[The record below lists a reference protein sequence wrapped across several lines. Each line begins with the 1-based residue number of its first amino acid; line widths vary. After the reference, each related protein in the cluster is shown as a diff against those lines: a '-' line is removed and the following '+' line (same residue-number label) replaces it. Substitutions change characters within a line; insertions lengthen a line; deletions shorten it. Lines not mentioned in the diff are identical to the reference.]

1 MDINYFK
8 FGEGT
13 KIIAIIPGVS
23 LGNIISLRN
32 SIEAEYDIFKK
43 DYTLYVFDRYHS
55 LKRGYTIDDMAY
67 DMINA
72 FDELCLK
79 DINVISTSQGGQI
92 AQVVAIKRPDLIKKL
107 VLFST
112 TPIITDEK
120 YDLFM
125 HWVGEAKPGN
135 EKKLIETFSR
145 DVYSKDF
152 YEKYKLAFLMMA
164 DKTSSEDLDKFII
177 SCKAMRNFDVVSDL
191 KKIRCETL
199 IIAGSNDV
207 IFEPFYANLI
217 GSEVGVK
224 PLIFEGESHAL
235 YDENPKYLKMV
246 LDFFNK

>member
-120 YDLFM
+120 YDLSMVISFICNY
-125 HWVGEAKPGN
+125 V
-135 EKKLIETFSR
+135 LIKIFW
-145 DVYSKDF
+145 KI
-152 YEKYKLAFLMMA
+152 
-164 DKTSSEDLDKFII
+164 SEIF
-177 SCKAMRNFDVVSDL
+177 
-191 KKIRCETL
+191 L
-199 IIAGSNDV
+199 IIW
-207 IFEPFYANLI
+207 NLI
-217 GSEVGVK
+217 VFDGFKYSIYCNINFHYK
-224 PLIFEGESHAL
+224 FKYSFYKTLSFEHDSITQYSL
-235 YDENPKYLKMV
+235 S
-246 LDFFNK
+246 